1 MYEAC
6 AGEQAV
12 MSALWANGCLGGL
25 FKNIRIQHAPYANS
39 KRVACRK
46 HCPHLVALLLS
57 EAHNLVLN

>member
-25 FKNIRIQHAPYANS
+25 SETTRIQHASYANS

-57 EAHNLVLN
+57 KPHNLVLD